1 MRTQPG
7 PLRFMT
13 DKWQKK
19 TGQGCGEGWREHTHK
34 HAHTFSHT
42 PCCLGSDFN
51 DLHHKISVTDL
62 SERSKDGKH
71 THTHTHAETHMLTRP
86 HTFYKLANMESIT
99 HRSRSQRGGSRP
111 DTLPPW
117 RAPVRLTVIY
127 TQTQTTGVHTHMHR
141 PLLEVNRSAQ
151 FFGIIIYHDG
161 WKIDQRKVK
170 SVVTAQIH
178 YCRMTLTINA
188 FCTTA

>member
-1 MRTQPG
+1 MGRG
-7 PLRFMT
+7 
-13 DKWQKK
+13 D
-19 TGQGCGEGWREHTHK
+19 ENTHK

-127 TQTQTTGVHTHMHR
+127 THR
-141 PLLEVNRSAQ
+141 PLVCTHTCTDPFLRST
-151 FFGIIIYHDG
+151 
-161 WKIDQRKVK
+161 
-170 SVVTAQIH
+170 VVPGALGLSFI
-178 YCRMTLTINA
+178 MMDEKLIKEK
-188 FCTTA
+188 